1 MASPQPFINLGR
13 LRLGQTYRRSGTVG
27 NGEVDVFRFKID
39 DPGRNAL
46 TLNSRSSGS
55 LEFVNIADRQGRFP
69 VDGVSSRATVSSSS
83 NGGEGQITNTF
94 SGVAPGVYFFR
105 IKGAGSGENTYSFR
119 LTYEPASAASS
130 KVSNVSSLS
139 SSFTSSIGSSVSS
152 SSSTSGL
159 FN

>member
-1 MASPQPFINLGR
+1 MASPRPLINLGR

-27 NGEVDVFRFKID
+27 NGEVDVFRFKIA

-69 VDGVSSRATVSSSS
+69 TDGVSSRATISSST
-83 NGGEGQITNTF
+83 NGSEGQITNAF
-94 SGVAPGVYFFR
+94 SGIAPGVYFLR
-105 IKGAGSGENTYSFR
+105 IKGAGSGKNAYSFR

-130 KVSNVSSLS
+130 KVSSLS
-139 SSFTSSIGSSVSS
+139 SSFASSISSSVSS
-152 SSSTSGL
+152 SSSASGL
-159 FN
+159 FS